1 MVPTPA
7 GGQDLL
13 QPELREPSATGVE
26 ARLRVAGGLLVMC
39 ALIEGYVS
47 TRDWPFTA
55 KAAVGFGALAVAVSA
70 LVDWRELFAAS
81 RPRPRAPAAPASR

>member
-26 ARLRVAGGLLVMC
+26 ARLRVADGLLVMC
-39 ALIEGYVS
+39 ALIRG
-47 TRDWPFTA
+47 RRLDPR
-55 KAAVGFGALAVAVSA
+55 LAVHRQGGGR
-70 LVDWRELFAAS
+70 LR
-81 RPRPRAPAAPASR
+81 RPRGGGQRARRLA